1 MFPTEST
8 NNAFLYEGHSSS
20 MHSEDMNGDSKP
32 AEELDENIPKLIFYT
47 RVLNL
52 SLGVCMV
59 VASLLS
65 LLTTDSATTGVLACY
80 VVVFACLLC
89 CFESGLQVVLRT
101 IALNFGFMYSAKARS
116 IFMIFVGT
124 ILFSFSLFGK
134 IIGILMLANAGFN
147 IYAIVKYPEYEEAQ
161 RHRQTHEIKD
171 FLSAN
176 PAFTGFAVQ
185 AAGEAV
191 ANNPQMAANAAQS
204 VFGGNNGGYS
214 PTPTSSTVNI

>member
-1 MFPTEST
+1 MFDDNNNT
-8 NNAFLYEGHSSS
+8 NNAFLYEGASSS
-20 MHSEDMNGDSKP
+20 MQNEDMNGMNGNAVKP
-32 AEELDENIPKLIFYT
+32 EEVDENIPKLIFYT

-101 IALNFGFMYSAKARS
+101 IALNFGFMY
-116 IFMIFVGT
+116 
-124 ILFSFSLFGK
+124 
-134 IIGILMLANAGFN
+134 
-147 IYAIVKYPEYEEAQ
+147 
-161 RHRQTHEIKD
+161 EIKD

-191 ANNPQMAANAAQS
+191 VNNPQMATQAAQS
-204 VFGGNNGGYS
+204 VFGGGNNGGYS
-214 PTPTSSTVNI
+214 PTPTSNTANI